1 MMTMIEKMLSKIS
14 SGRYIL
20 TLAAAYVFVWMVMAS
35 KMSAEAAAGIVS
47 TVFALYFTRT
57 DRTGD
62 TNGKSV

>member
-1 MMTMIEKMLSKIS
+1 MLSKLL

-35 KMSAEAAAGIVS
+35 KMSAEAAAGIIS

-57 DRTGD
+57 DRQGESD
-62 TNGKSV
+62 GKSV